1 MLDDSGELVSD
12 PKCNNP
18 ANLPTPTPSF
28 DSSSDGLVTRVATAV
43 GALVV
48 VIIVVVVLVMAIA
61 YMMMRKR
68 KFLQE
73 KQIFEGADSLRRY
86 VLYVFGRFF
95 IFHIATLFYWCSR

>member
-12 PKCNNP
+12 PGCNNP

-28 DSSSDGLVTRVATAV
+28 DSSSDGLVTGVATAV

-48 VIIVVVVLVMAIA
+48 VIIVVVVLVMAVA
-61 YMMMRKR
+61 YMRKR

-86 VLYVFGRFF
+86 VLYVFGRFLSS
-95 IFHIATLFYWCSR
+95 I

>member
-12 PKCNNP
+12 PRCNNSAIIP
-18 ANLPTPTPSF
+18 IPTPSF
-28 DSSSDGLVTRVATAV
+28 DSSSDGLVTGVATGV

-48 VIIVVVVLVMAIA
+48 VIIVVVVLVMAVA

-73 KQIFEGADSLRRY
+73 KQIIEEADSLRRY
-86 VLYVFGRFF
+86 VLYVFGRFASS
-95 IFHIATLFYWCSR
+95 IATLFY